1 MKGSKVMQNEEKII
15 QTIRKVLELSRNNT
29 SEGEA
34 RVAALKAQELL
45 AKYHI
50 DMKEVESIDID
61 AVESIEEVRVDL
73 PAKKWKYKLAQIV
86 ADNFRCKHFYI
97 GKGILVFYGHKTDAD
112 VAAETFKYLFNVGNR
127 LAGREVDKA
136 FIETGT
142 SANVYNS
149 FVAGFC
155 AGIEEGLAQ
164 QCKALMIITPEDVK
178 TSFAE
183 MTKSWGTMNCGSM
196 RIGANAHCKEAYETG
211 KTEGRHA
218 VRSRQIEN

>member
-1 MKGSKVMQNEEKII
+1 MQNEEKII
-15 QTIRKVLELSRNNT
+15 QTIRKLLELSKNNP
-29 SEGEA
+29 SEEEA
-34 RVAALKAQELL
+34 KSAALKAQELL

-61 AVESIEEVRVDL
+61 AVESIDEVRVDL
-73 PAKKWKYKLAQIV
+73 PAKRWKYRLAKIV

-97 GKGILVFYGHKTDAD
+97 GRGTLVFYGHKTDAY

-127 LAGREVDKA
+127 LAGREVDTVFAK
-136 FIETGT
+136 TGT
-142 SANVYNS
+142 SARVYNS

-155 AGIEEGLAQ
+155 AGIESALGE

-183 MTKSWGTMNCGSM
+183 MSKDWKSMNGGAL
-196 RIGANAHCKEAYETG
+196 RIGGDSYCRDAYENG